1 MLATQLS
8 HKFQHQ
14 SRYTDVV
21 DSEQALWQYFCDV
34 SEAVDDA
41 NERGKGQP
49 YASGQFMIVAQA
61 GDIELTVNNV
71 TEEDAILIAAEL
83 RTGGV
88 NVSVRD
94 TVICPT
100 CQQRVA
106 KQSYC
111 TSCRSKLP
119 S

>member
-1 MLATQLS
+1 M
-8 HKFQHQ
+8 
-14 SRYTDVV
+14 

-34 SEAVDDA
+34 SEAVDSA
-41 NERGKGQP
+41 NQQRQHQP
-49 YASGQFMIVAQA
+49 YASGQFIVVAQA
-61 GDIELTVNNV
+61 GDIELTVSNV

-83 RTGGV
+83 RMGGV
-88 NVSVRD
+88 NVTVRD
-94 TVICPT
+94 TVICPR
-100 CQQRVA
+100 CEQRVA